1 MKMYIES
8 FNTEGVLILANV
20 SRLGSFF
27 ADKEFDYSYPEGLAE
42 LVQSGVIHIITTEET
57 VENLNFTDHVQGI
70 DLNDWALHPSH
81 NYLQVGEGDEIRV
94 VAHGTF
100 TRTCSQAK
108 GNFLDYMAGSFRIS
122 KMLNAELNASGMSLM
137 EYCALECPQIP
148 LVAGMHKVSTYSNTN
163 MNPNMLV
170 EFTFL
175 FEMVTDFDLESVTVE
190 PQEIYG

>member
-1 MKMYIES
+1 MKMYIEA

-20 SRLGSFF
+20 SRLGNFF

-42 LVQSGVIHIITTEET
+42 LVQSGIIHIITTEET
-57 VENLNFTDHVQGI
+57 VENLNFTDKVEGI
-70 DLNDWALHPSH
+70 DLNDWALYPSH
-81 NYLQVGEGDEIRV
+81 NYLQVAGDEEVRV
-94 VAHGTF
+94 LSHGTF
-100 TRTCSQAK
+100 TRTCDQAK

-122 KMLNAELNASGMSLM
+122 KMLNAELNASGMSLT
-137 EYCALECPQIP
+137 EYCALECPKIP
-148 LVAGMHKVSTYSNTN
+148 LVAGMHKVSTYSNTK

-175 FEMVTDFDLESVTVE
+175 FELVTDFDLVSVTIE